1 VQREPDLAC
10 ERRAWEQGHRLMVGI
25 DEAGRGAWAG
35 PVVAAAVILPAP
47 QDDLL
52 VRLGEVRDSKLLSP
66 AQREHCYETICE
78 VAVALGVGSVDAT
91 GIDRLGILPATR
103 AAMMQAVAALNL
115 DPDYYLVDAVHLH
128 VAAPQRNLIKGDRLC
143 LSIAAASII
152 AKVTRDRWMVAYDA
166 DWPLFG
172 LARHKG
178 YGTPEH
184 RRALHAFGPTPLHR
198 YSYEPVRQVAEGN
211 HA

>member
-10 ERRAWEQGHRLMVGI
+10 ERRAWEQGRRLMAGI

-47 QDDLL
+47 QEGLL
-52 VRLGEVRDSKLLSP
+52 ARLSAVRDSKLLSA
-66 AQREHCYETICE
+66 AQRERCYEAIVD
-78 VAVALGVGSVDAT
+78 VAVALGVGSVDAA
-91 GIDRLGILPATR
+91 GIDRLGIVPATR
-103 AAMMQAVAALNL
+103 AAMLQAVAALGV
-115 DPDYYLVDAVHLH
+115 DPDFYLIDAVRLP
-128 VAAPQRNLIKGDRLC
+128 VAAPQRNLVKGDRSC

-152 AKVTRDRWMVAYDA
+152 AKVTRDRWMAAYDA
-166 DWPLFG
+166 DWPCYG

-184 RRALHAFGPTPLHR
+184 RRALHTLGPTPLHR
-198 YSYEPVRQVAEGN
+198 YSYEPVRRVAEGN
-211 HA
+211 YA